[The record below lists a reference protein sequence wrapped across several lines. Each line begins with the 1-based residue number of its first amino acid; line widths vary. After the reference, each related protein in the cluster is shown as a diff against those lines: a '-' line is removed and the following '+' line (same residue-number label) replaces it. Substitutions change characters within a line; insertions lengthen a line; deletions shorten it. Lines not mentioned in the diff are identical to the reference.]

1 MTNLSK
7 NKILP
12 LDIDEDERVCDIC
25 LSPLSKKK
33 TLVLDCLH
41 EYHIDCIDEW
51 LCNTENCPHCR
62 SNQEDAVLLLNNI
75 RIIKE
80 RKSLKYRVSYFKNFF
95 CFDAI
100 NFCRL
105 GSVRYRI

>member
-12 LDIDEDERVCDIC
+12 LDIDEDERICDIC

-62 SNQEDAVLLLNNI
+62 SNQENAAQLLNY
-75 RIIKE
+75 IKKVE
-80 RKSLKYRVSYFKNFF
+80 YEKSLKYKLSYFKKFVCSDVLDFF
-95 CFDAI
+95 
-100 NFCRL
+100 RL
-105 GSVRYRI
+105 GSIRYRY